1 MTERVMW
8 HAADLAEIAR
18 RLRTDPET
26 GLSDR
31 EVARRLPKLNNSG
44 IWHIR
49 QTSLFRSVIRI
60 VSDAVSALLLISS
73 LIVSLMGEGS
83 FFPVAAI
90 LLGCTLIRVILLV
103 RARQE
108 FFLATRRVFPRIRVL
123 RGGKMRRI
131 GVDRIVEGDVVYLD
145 AGDIVPCD
153 IRLFAAEHLT
163 ADERA
168 LNTNDA
174 RFSAN
179 AKKEPGY
186 IKPSAKITDMS
197 NMLFASSTVT
207 AGHGAGIAVRTGKR
221 TYVSA
226 KHGGVAIN
234 AGEKIPAMDRLDSF
248 CRTMSFLSLALVVV
262 ITFLGL
268 IRGGENVS
276 VAGVFLSA
284 LAFCVAAAGESLPA
298 AGQLSLALAV
308 KNAGLTRVSIKDP
321 ALVERVASP
330 DTFVIGSPSLIKSG
344 RTRLLAYYAE
354 GVYSEFNA
362 DRRADDPD
370 EHGLSRLLELAY
382 ITTGD
387 VPEAVTAAGEPSGGD
402 YEMIR
407 HLHRQYCQP
416 EKVRASAGRFVAAH
430 LPADVASAEGL
441 DTALLRG
448 GGAMTAIVSGT
459 PEAVLRCCTT
469 YRTADGR
476 ARLTDSVR
484 EEIAGQLAFLSH
496 RASAIIGV
504 ALRPSPVSSLIRPS
518 LVRQEMCFIGYFA
531 VSEYLAE
538 ETYRFLTDC
547 RKDHLS
553 FVMFSDGAESDRWFA
568 TEAGIFSH
576 NDFYLSGDGAPDA
589 LRNLGEG
596 RCAVV
601 VADHSPA
608 GEALRARSIAALRA
622 GGRSVAYI
630 DESTAPTDAAEE
642 ADVVFAA
649 VPYTPEAMAL
659 PQPLSAAADAIVS
672 RGSSAGVVSDC
683 VQSAGLCRTAALNLR
698 HAAMYI
704 VISFAAKAVMM
715 LLGAI
720 SQLPLLPPVPLLL
733 WGLLLDVFAVLSII
747 YATPPRYV
755 FRLSPAAYA
764 TPEMLGMAYPLAA
777 GILWG
782 LLAMLMPL
790 LGGAAGSS
798 AAVSSVWI
806 GICVGTLAMTAETMQ
821 EESMFRSRGHFSRA
835 LLILAALTLIGCVPV
850 ILSPG
855 AASLL
860 GGSCPSWGQCV
871 LALLAPVLTAAS
883 SEIYKH
889 IVRK

>member
-1 MTERVMW
+1 MADRILW
-8 HAADLAEIAR
+8 HAASLDEIAKL
-18 RLRTDPET
+18 LRTDPET

-31 EVARRLPKLNNSG
+31 DVAHRMAKQNNSG

-60 VSDAVSALLLISS
+60 VSDAVSVLLLLTA
-73 LIVSLMGEGS
+73 LITSLMGQGS
-83 FFPVAAI
+83 FWPVAAI
-90 LLGCTLIRVILLV
+90 LVGCTLIRVILLV
-103 RARQE
+103 RSRQE
-108 FFLATRRVFPRIRVL
+108 FFLATRRVFPRVRVL
-123 RGGKMRRI
+123 RGGKIRRI
-131 GVDRIVEGDVVYLD
+131 GVDRIVDGDVVFLD
-145 AGDIVPCD
+145 AGDMVPCD
-153 IRLFAAEHLT
+153 IRLFAADHLVS
-163 ADERA
+163 DERS
-168 LNTNDA
+168 LDA
-174 RFSAN
+174 DDLRFSAF

-186 IKPSAKITDMS
+186 VKPAAKITEWS
-197 NMLFASSTVT
+197 NMLFASTTVV
-207 AGHGAGIAVRTGKR
+207 AGHGAGVAVLTGRR
-221 TYVSA
+221 TYVFA

-234 AGEKIPAMDRLDSF
+234 AGEEIPAMDRLDVF
-248 CRTMSFLSLALVVV
+248 CRTMSFLSLAFVVV

-268 IRGGENVS
+268 LRGGDDISVS
-276 VAGVFLSA
+276 GVFLSA
-284 LAFCVAAAGESLPA
+284 LAFCVAAAGECLPA

-344 RTRLLAYYAE
+344 RTRLCAYYAE
-354 GVYSEFNA
+354 GAYSEFNT
-362 DRRADDPD
+362 DRRADEPD

-382 ITTGD
+382 VTTGD
-387 VPEAVTAAGEPSGGD
+387 VPEAVSSVSETAGGD

-416 EKVRASAGRFVAAH
+416 EKVRASAGRFVSAH
-430 LPADVASAEGL
+430 LPADVASSGGL
-441 DTALLRG
+441 DTALLRS
-448 GGAMTAIVSGT
+448 GGALTAVVSGT
-459 PEAVLRCCTT
+459 PEDVLRVCTT

-476 ARLTDSVR
+476 ARLTDTIR

-496 RASAIIGV
+496 RASAIVGV
-504 ALRPSPVSSLIRPS
+504 AIRPSPVSSLTRPQ
-518 LVRQEMCFIGYFA
+518 LVRQEMCFVGYFA
-531 VSEYLAE
+531 VSEFLSE
-538 ETYRFLTDC
+538 ETFRFLSDC
-547 RKDHLS
+547 RKDNLR

-576 NDFYLSGDGAPDA
+576 TDLYLTGEDAPDA
-589 LRNLGEG
+589 LCSLGEG
-596 RCAVV
+596 QCAVV

-608 GEALRARSIAALRA
+608 GEALRARSVAALRT
-622 GGRSVAYI
+622 GGRHVAYI
-630 DESTAPTDAAEE
+630 DESTAPTDAAAE

-659 PQPLSAAADAIVS
+659 PQPLSATADAIVS

-683 VQSAGLCRTAALNLR
+683 VQSTGLCRTAALNLR

-747 YATPPRYV
+747 YAVPPRYI
-755 FRLSPAAYA
+755 FRLAPAVYD
-764 TPEMLGMAYPLAA
+764 TPEILGMMYPLAS

-806 GICVGTLAMTAETMQ
+806 GICVGSLAMTAETMQ
-821 EESMFRSRGHFSRA
+821 EESMFRSRGRFSRA
-835 LLILAALTLIGCVPV
+835 LGILAALTLIGCVPV

-871 LALLAPVLTAAS
+871 LALLAPVLTAAA